1 MRVRIPRFF
10 MATTATQQPTL
21 QIETLSTGGCDPT
34 EIYRRVA
41 HGPSV
46 LLDGAGWF
54 DGRCALIGLLP
65 FGAFQS
71 RGASSEFHYFGLDID
86 HPAIWCDAGNPAA
99 HLQGWLDRFSLPPIS
114 TADVP
119 FSGGAIGFIAYEF
132 AGQLEKRPGPPI
144 SDPNL
149 FDLHL
154 FFFDLV
160 LLIDRATDQ
169 VQIVFNPLPQMRMG
183 KDAEA
188 ARRAGREKI
197 DTVRQWLAETP
208 GPLSPDVSVLSSGAS
223 VRYDTTP
230 ADYMAQV
237 NRVLEYIAAGDVFQV
252 NLSHRLRVPAEKT
265 AAFSVYQKLARI
277 NPSPFSAYCDMG
289 KVQIACGSPERLV
302 RLFQRGGQRFVET
315 WPIAGTRPRGVTVAE
330 DNEMVAALHASRK
343 ERAEHLMLVDL
354 ARNDLGRVCRFG
366 TVHVASLMETE
377 KYSHVI
383 HLVSRVAGEAADG
396 TTPLS
401 AMAALFPGGTI
412 TGVPKI
418 RCMEIIAELEGQ
430 PRGIYTGAIGYIGF
444 DGEMDFNI
452 AIRTW
457 VQRAGEMTARVGGGI
472 VADSRPDAE
481 YQETM
486 QKAAAL
492 IAALG

>member
-1 MRVRIPRFF
+1 
-10 MATTATQQPTL
+10 MATTATQQPAL
-21 QIETLSTGGCDPT
+21 QIETLSAAGGDPT

-54 DGRCALIGLLP
+54 DGRCALIGALP

-71 RGASSEFHYFGLDID
+71 RGPFSEFHYFGLDVD
-86 HPAIWCDAGNPAA
+86 PPATWCDAESPAT
-99 HLQGWLDRFSLPPIS
+99 HLQQWLDRFSSPPRSIS
-114 TADVP
+114 DPIFT
-119 FSGGAIGFIAYEF
+119 GGTVGFTAYEF
-132 AGQLEKRPGPPI
+132 ARQLEKYSGPQI

-160 LLIDRATDQ
+160 LLIDHTAAQ

-183 KDAEA
+183 KDEISAQ
-188 ARRAGREKI
+188 RAGRRKI
-197 DTVRQWLAETP
+197 DAIRQWLKETP
-208 GPLSPDVSVLSSGAS
+208 TFVEPPVLSSSAS
-223 VRYDTTP
+223 VRYDKTP

-237 NRVLEYIAAGDVFQV
+237 ERVLEYIAAGDVFQV
-252 NLSHRLRVPAEKT
+252 NLSHRLRVSAEKS
-265 AAFSVYQKLARI
+265 AALPVYQKLAQI

-289 KVQIACGSPERLV
+289 EVQIACGSPERLV
-302 RLFQRGGQRFVET
+302 RLFRRGGQWRVET
-315 WPIAGTRPRGVTVAE
+315 CPIAGTWPRGATVVE
-330 DNEMVAALHASRK
+330 DRKMVAALHASRK
-343 ERAEHLMLVDL
+343 DRAEHLMLVDL

-383 HLVSRVAGEAADG
+383 HFVSRVIGEAADG

-401 AMAALFPGGTI
+401 ALAALFPGGTI
-412 TGVPKI
+412 TGAPKI
-418 RCMEIIAELEGQ
+418 RCVEIIAEMERQ

-457 VQRAGEMTARVGGGI
+457 AQCAGELTARVGGGI
-472 VADSRPDAE
+472 VADSRPEAE
-481 YQETM
+481 YRETM

-492 IAALG
+492 LAALT

>member
-1 MRVRIPRFF
+1 MRARIPRFF
-10 MATTATQQPTL
+10 MAAATQQPTL
-21 QIETLSTGGCDPT
+21 QIETIATGGCT
-34 EIYRRVA
+34 AAELYRRFA
-41 HGPSV
+41 RGPSV

-54 DGRCALIGLLP
+54 DGRCALIGTLP

-71 RGASSEFHYFGLDID
+71 RGASSEFHYFGPDID
-86 HPAIWCDAGNPAA
+86 HPAIWRDADSPTA
-99 HLQGWLDRFSLPPIS
+99 HLQRWLDRLSSPPFSSPDAL
-114 TADVP
+114 
-119 FSGGAIGFIAYEF
+119 FSGGAVGFVAYEF
-132 AGQLEKRPGPPI
+132 AGQLERRLPPPI
-144 SDPNL
+144 SDPSP
-149 FDLHL
+149 DLHL
-154 FFFDLV
+154 FFFDLS
-160 LLIDRATDQ
+160 LLIDRAAAQ
-169 VQIVFNPLPQMRMG
+169 AQIVFNPLPQMRMG
-183 KDAEA
+183 QDEEA
-188 ARRAGREKI
+188 ARRAGRRKI
-197 DTVRQWLAETP
+197 DTVRQWLEQPPTP
-208 GPLSPDVSVLSSGAS
+208 PSAGVPVLLSDAA

-230 ADYMAQV
+230 ADYRAQV

-252 NLSHRLRVPAEKT
+252 NLSHRLRVSAEKS
-265 AAFSVYQKLARI
+265 AAFPVYQKLAQI

-289 KVQIACGSPERLV
+289 ETQIACGSPERLV
-302 RLFQRGGQRFVET
+302 RLFRHSGRRFVET
-315 WPIAGTRPRGVTVAE
+315 WPIAGTRPRGATVVE
-330 DNEMVAALHASRK
+330 DKEMIAALHASRK

-383 HLVSRVAGEAADG
+383 HLVSRVVGEAADG
-396 TTPLS
+396 ATPLS
-401 AMAALFPGGTI
+401 ALAALFPGGTI
-412 TGVPKI
+412 TGAPKI
-418 RCMEIIAELEGQ
+418 RCMEIIAEIERQ

-457 VQRAGEMTARVGGGI
+457 VQRAGELTARVGGGI

-492 IAALG
+492 IAALR